1 MSVKTGIALRMRGAK
16 IKRLIACG
24 LMALTLV
31 GCGMGSVHPGQKARI
46 GSLGFGCTELV
57 DAKHA
62 AAFLGAH
69 ESAEH
74 MNAAFFLTDP
84 PRCLKLY
91 NDEVLAV
98 TGEDG
103 DYRQVHRQN
112 GTDLWV
118 AWQYLSIIGFK

>member
-1 MSVKTGIALRMRGAK
+1 M
-16 IKRLIACG
+16 KRLIACG

-31 GCGMGSVHPGQKARI
+31 GCGVGSVHPGEKARI

-62 AAFLGAH
+62 AAFLDAH
-69 ESAEH
+69 EPAEH

-91 NDEVLAV
+91 NDEILTVTAEGWGLSAGASSEWNGPVGRVAV
-98 TGEDG
+98 FEFRRLQIG
-103 DYRQVHRQN
+103 R
-112 GTDLWV
+112 
-118 AWQYLSIIGFK
+118 IIFAPDFGP

>member
-1 MSVKTGIALRMRGAK
+1 MTVAK
-16 IKRLIACG
+16 LKRLIAGG
-24 LMALTLV
+24 LMTLV
-31 GCGMGSVHPGQKARI
+31 GCGMGSVHPGQRERI

-62 AAFLGAH
+62 AAFLDAH

-91 NDEVLAV
+91 NDETPAV
-98 TGEDG
+98 TAEDG

-118 AWQYLSIIGFK
+118 AVAVFDFRRL